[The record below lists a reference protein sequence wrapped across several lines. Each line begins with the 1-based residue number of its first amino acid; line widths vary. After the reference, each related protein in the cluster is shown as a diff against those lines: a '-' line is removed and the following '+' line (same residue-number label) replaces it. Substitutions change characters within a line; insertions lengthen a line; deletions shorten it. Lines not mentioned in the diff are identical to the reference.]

1 MNPMKTK
8 QLVLAIWLLL
18 GGIVAQIAFS
28 LIRPAPLP
36 MMASWVNNPKSLQE
50 AKDSSDEIVTGRV
63 TRVRRGDD
71 IVTEI
76 PGMPGGRDAIP
87 VEVVTIKVDK
97 QLKGGG
103 KKETI
108 EVFHTGLSKGN
119 HPSDRGDKPPEPPP
133 PDAKKP
139 AREVDKSRSEA
150 RPILLMDDP
159 DYQAGEQYV
168 LFLRPGPKVT
178 AEGAAV
184 ETKRVLSPE
193 GRYKVK
199 QDGKLEPA
207 SRRADWVQK
216 YKDKDVRE
224 FEAEVEKK

>member
-1 MNPMKTK
+1 MKTK
-8 QLVLAIWLLL
+8 HLVLAIWLLL
-18 GGIVAQIAFS
+18 GGIAAQIAVS

-63 TRVRRGDD
+63 TKVRRGDD

-76 PGMPGGRDAIP
+76 PGVPGGRDAIP

-119 HPSDRGDKPPEPPP
+119 HPSDRGDKQPGQPP

-139 AREVDKSRSEA
+139 AQDVDTSRSAA

-178 AEGAAV
+178 TEGAAV

-199 QDGKLEPA
+199 QDGRLEPA
-207 SRRADWVQK
+207 SKRSDWAQK
-216 YKDKDVRE
+216 NKDRNVRE

>member
-1 MNPMKTK
+1 MKTK
-8 QLVLAIWLLL
+8 QLVLAIWLLV
-18 GGIVAQIAFS
+18 GGIAAQIILS
-28 LIRPAPLP
+28 LIRPAPPTL
-36 MMASWVNNPKSLQE
+36 MASWANNPKSLQE

-76 PGMPGGRDAIP
+76 PGMPGGKDAIP

-97 QLKGGG
+97 QHKGGS

-119 HPSDRGDKPPEPPP
+119 QPSERGDKPPGPPP

-139 AREVDKSRSEA
+139 AGDVDTSRSAA

-178 AEGAAV
+178 AGGAAV

-193 GRYKVK
+193 GRFKVR

-207 SRRADWVQK
+207 SSRSQWAQK
-216 YKDKDVRE
+216 HKDKDVRE
-224 FEAEVEKK
+224 LEAELEKK

>member
-1 MNPMKTK
+1 MKTSK
-8 QLVLAIWLLL
+8 LVLAIWLLL
-18 GGIVAQIAFS
+18 GGLAAQIALS
-28 LIRPAPLP
+28 LIRPARPT
-36 MMASWVNNPKSLQE
+36 MMASWANNPKSLQE

-63 TRVRRGDD
+63 AKIRRGDD
-71 IVTEI
+71 IVTEV

-97 QLKGGG
+97 QHKGGG

-139 AREVDKSRSEA
+139 AQEVDKSRSAA

-159 DYQAGEQYV
+159 DYATGEQYV
-168 LFLRPGPKVT
+168 LLLRPGPKVT
-178 AEGAAV
+178 AEGVAV

-199 QDGKLEPA
+199 PDGKLEPA
-207 SRRADWVQK
+207 SKRSEWAQK
-216 YKDKDVRE
+216 QKDKNVRE
-224 FEAEVEKK
+224 LEAELEKK

>member
-1 MNPMKTK
+1 MKTNK
-8 QLVLAIWLLL
+8 LVLAIWLLL
-18 GGIVAQIAFS
+18 GGIVAQIALS
-28 LIRPAPLP
+28 LIRPVRPM
-36 MMASWVNNPKSLQE
+36 MMASWINNPKSLQE

-63 TRVRRGDD
+63 ARVRRADD
-71 IVTEI
+71 IVTQVAGVPEK
-76 PGMPGGRDAIP
+76 DAIP
-87 VEVVTIKVDK
+87 VEVVTIKIEK
-97 QLKGGG
+97 QHKGAG

-108 EVFHTGLSKGN
+108 EVFHTGLSKGV

-139 AREVDKSRSEA
+139 AKEVDKSRSEA

-159 DYQAGEQYV
+159 DYQVGEQYV
-168 LFLRPGPKVT
+168 LLLRPGPKVT
-178 AEGAAV
+178 SEGAPV

-207 SRRADWVQK
+207 SRRAEWAQRQ
-216 YKDKDVRE
+216 KDKDVRE
-224 FEAEVEKK
+224 LEAELEKK

>member
-1 MNPMKTK
+1 MKTK

-18 GGIVAQIAFS
+18 GGIVVQIALSF
-28 LIRPAPLP
+28 RPAPP
-36 MMASWVNNPKSLQE
+36 RMMASWVNNPKSLQE

-63 TRVRRGDD
+63 AKVRRGDD

-76 PGMPGGRDAIP
+76 AGVPGGRDAIP
-87 VEVVTIKVDK
+87 VEVVTIRIEK
-97 QLKGGG
+97 QHKGGG

-108 EVFHTGLSKGN
+108 EVFHTGLSKGT
-119 HPSDRGDKPPEPPP
+119 HPSDRGEKPPEPP

-139 AREVDKSRSEA
+139 DKEVDKSRAEA
-150 RPILLMDDP
+150 RPILLMGDP
-159 DYQAGEQYV
+159 DYETGGRYV

-178 AEGAAV
+178 VEGAPV

-199 QDGKLEPA
+199 QDGKLDPA
-207 SRRADWVQK
+207 SHRAEWAQK
-216 YKDKDVRE
+216 QRDKDLRE
-224 FEAEVEKK
+224 FEAELEKK